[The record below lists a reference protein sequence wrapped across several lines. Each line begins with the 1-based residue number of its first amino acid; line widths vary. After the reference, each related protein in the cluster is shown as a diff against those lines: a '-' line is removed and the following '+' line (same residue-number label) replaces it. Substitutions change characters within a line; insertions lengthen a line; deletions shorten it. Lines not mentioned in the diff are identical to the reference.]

1 MMTRLL
7 LLIVS
12 LLISLPAMA
21 LDQQALMKV
30 FFSVVLVRGYDTSGN
45 LAYGTG
51 VVVAE
56 NQVATNCHVLRRTS
70 QAWVSQGEDAYQ
82 IESVQADPHHDLC
95 LLNFSHLPFKA
106 VGIGSTASL
115 TKGDEVVSMGHSNG
129 VPTPIASTGQV
140 KALYPFDSGNVV
152 RTSAR
157 FMLGASGSPMF
168 DSQGKLIGFNTF
180 KTPGRYAFFYATPA
194 EWLEIARKSPAQAS
208 LPITGRTFWELPDEE
223 KPYFMQVALPHL
235 NEDWAKLELISK
247 QWVQL
252 EPTNPEAWFEL
263 ALAQE
268 GLGRKVESEATYK
281 KVTSLDNTHAEAYY
295 RLGLFA
301 SQRGDRS
308 AIHDISLKLAKLDGV
323 IADEFNK
330 TVGCAAEC

>member
-1 MMTRLL
+1 MPRL

-12 LLISLPAMA
+12 LFTALPAMA

-30 FFSVVLVRGYDTSGN
+30 FFSVVLVRGYDALGN

-56 NQVATNCHVLRRTS
+56 NQVATNCHVLRKTNK
-70 QAWVSQGEDAYQ
+70 AWVSQGEDAYQ
-82 IESVQADPHHDLC
+82 IESVQADTHHDLC
-95 LLNFSHLPFKA
+95 LLNFSNLPFKPVA
-106 VGIGSTASL
+106 IGSTNRL
-115 TKGDEVVSMGHSNG
+115 TKGEEVISMGHSNG
-129 VPTPIASTGQV
+129 VPSPISSVGQV
-140 KALYPFDSGNVV
+140 KALYPYETGNVV

-168 DSQGKLIGFNTF
+168 DGEGRLIGFNTF
-180 KTPGRYAFFYATPA
+180 KTPGRQAFFYATPV
-194 EWLEIARKSPAQAS
+194 EWLEIARKLPAQTS
-208 LPITGRTFWELPDEE
+208 MPISGRTFWEFPDNE

-247 QWVQL
+247 QWTLL
-252 EPTNPEAWFEL
+252 EPNNPEAWFEL

-268 GLGRKVESEATYK
+268 GLGRKAEAEDVYK
-281 KVTSLDNTHAEAYY
+281 KVTTMDNTHAEAYY

-308 AIHDISLKLAKLDGV
+308 TMHDISLKLAKLDGL

-330 TVGCAAEC
+330 AVGCKAEC